1 MRLQAL
7 ASSRK
12 TTLTGSLATF
22 SAILISLIPDNVW
35 SACSAAVQETG
46 SPVFTA
52 ILLVSGISLT
62 VIGPSLAS
70 GPQKPSS
77 KDSPEAEET

>member
-1 MRLQAL
+1 
-7 ASSRK
+7 
-12 TTLTGSLATF
+12 
-22 SAILISLIPDNVW
+22 
-35 SACSAAVQETG
+35 VQETG

-77 KDSPEAEET
+77 KNSPEAEET